1 MRYLIFSDIHSNI
14 ESFNKLLLMKESKTI
29 DKYLFLG
36 DLVGYGAD
44 PNETISL
51 FRSMKNAF
59 SIRGNHDKVIA
70 SLESSSLFNP
80 VAAFSAEWSKVQLS
94 DNNREFLKNLKK
106 GPLIIDHFLTICH
119 GSTFDEDYYV
129 FSVFEAIESMKFMK
143 TSIGFFGHT
152 HFPVIYYQRNN
163 KVNAIPLVSNKK
175 IKLDPNTKYL
185 INPGSIGQPRDKN
198 PQASFIIYD
207 SDKREITFSR
217 YEYNIKKAQ
226 KKIRAAGLPELLAS
240 RLESGV

>member
-1 MRYLIFSDIHSNI
+1 MKYLVFSDIHSNL
-14 ESFNKLLLMKESKTI
+14 EAFEKLISHKVFKEA
-29 DKYLFLG
+29 DKHLFLG

-44 PNETISL
+44 PNDTISL
-51 FRSMKNAF
+51 FKTIQNLYC
-59 SIRGNHDKVIA
+59 IRGNHDKVI
-70 SLESSSLFNP
+70 SDIESSSLFNP

-94 DNNREFLKNLKK
+94 EENRLYLKNFKK
-106 GPLIIDHFLTICH
+106 GPMIVDHFITICH

-129 FSVFEAIESMKFMK
+129 FSVFEAVESFKFMK

-152 HFPVIYYQRNN
+152 HFPVVYLQRNN
-163 KVNAIPLVSNKK
+163 KISVIPLNNSKK

-198 PQASFIIYD
+198 PASGFILYD
-207 SDKREITFSR
+207 SDKREIRFYR
-217 YEYNIKKAQ
+217 YDYNVKKTQ
-226 KKIRAAGLPELLAS
+226 KKIRNAGLPELLAS